1 MFPHRLSRY
10 MNSIL
15 NDCIFFLKVFAVPK
29 NERVY
34 KRLRLFHVQYILLLF
49 NYIHRICS
57 YIEWQYRV

>member
-10 MNSIL
+10 MNSSL
-15 NDCIFFLKVFAVPK
+15 NDCIFLKIFAVPK

-34 KRLRLFHVQYILLLF
+34 KRLRLFHVQYIL
-49 NYIHRICS
+49 YIHKICR